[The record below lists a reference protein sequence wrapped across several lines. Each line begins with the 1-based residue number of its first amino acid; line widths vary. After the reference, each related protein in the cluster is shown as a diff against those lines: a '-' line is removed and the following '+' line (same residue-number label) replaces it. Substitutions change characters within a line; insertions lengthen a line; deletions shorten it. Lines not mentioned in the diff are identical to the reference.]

1 MNILSID
8 PGREK
13 SGVAILNQNEILLH
27 QVIES
32 EILIEF
38 CIANIKKFR
47 ILAIV
52 IGDGTSSKEAIK
64 NLKNQIKKVPIYKI
78 NEYRTTDAA
87 KIRYWKDNPPKG
99 LKRFLP
105 KGLLVPPRPIDD
117 YAAIILGERYLEN
130 NKDTSLPD

>member
-1 MNILSID
+1 M
-8 PGREK
+8 
-13 SGVAILNQNEILLH
+13 
-27 QVIES
+27 
-32 EILIEF
+32 
-38 CIANIKKFR
+38 
-47 ILAIV
+47 

-130 NKDTSLPD
+130 NKEIK

>member
-13 SGVAILNQNEILLH
+13 SGVAILNQDEILLH

-32 EILIEF
+32 GILIEF
-38 CIANIKKFR
+38 CIANIKKFK

-64 NLKNQIKKVPIYKI
+64 NLKNEIKEVPIYKI

-130 NKDTSLPD
+130 NKEIK